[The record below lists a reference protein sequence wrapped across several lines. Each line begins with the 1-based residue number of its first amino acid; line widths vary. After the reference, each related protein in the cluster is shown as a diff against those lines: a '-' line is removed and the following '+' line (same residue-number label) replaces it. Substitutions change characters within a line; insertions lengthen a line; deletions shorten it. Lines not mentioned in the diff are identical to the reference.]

1 MTVKKY
7 AKTHEWVEVEDGKG
21 RIGITDF
28 AQKELGD
35 VVFVELPEIGD
46 EVKKGESFGTIESVK
61 AASDL
66 YAPVSG
72 EVVEVNNAVVDK
84 PQIVNEDPEGKGWMI
99 VVEMSDPSEL
109 DDLMTEEEYKESIEE
124 E

>member
-1 MTVKKY
+1 MKKY

-72 EVVEVNNAVVDK
+72 KVVEVNNAVVDK

>member
-1 MTVKKY
+1 MKKY

-72 EVVEVNNAVVDK
+72 KVVEINNAVVDE

-109 DDLMTEEEYKESIEE
+109 DDLMTEEEYKESIKGE
-124 E
+124 

>member
-1 MTVKKY
+1 MKKY